1 MAASRNRFAM
11 RKRWLVML
19 TLLVFATALGIGAFL
34 WQSVQTSSVDAIRI
48 RVDMLKPVLTTIRFV
63 LIALVTLSWPVV
75 VQGLYRWGRVDGTGA
90 IRLLSLRWRIVT
102 WLIVIELILGQ
113 NLLGR
118 FMFALHGPGT

>member
-75 VQGLYRWGRVDGTGA
+75 VQGLYRWGRVDDVGA
-90 IRLLSLRWRIVT
+90 VRLLSLRWRAVT

-118 FMFALHGPGT
+118 FMFALQGTGT

>member
-75 VQGLYRWGRVDGTGA
+75 VQGLYRWGRVDDTGA
-90 IRLLSLRWRIVT
+90 VRLLSLRWRIVT

-118 FMFALHGPGT
+118 FMFALQGTGT